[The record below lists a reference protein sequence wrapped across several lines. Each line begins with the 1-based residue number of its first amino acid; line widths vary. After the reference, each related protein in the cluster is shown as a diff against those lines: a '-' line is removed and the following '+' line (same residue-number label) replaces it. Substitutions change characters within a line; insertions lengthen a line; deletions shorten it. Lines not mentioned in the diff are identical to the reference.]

1 MMVRPVFYCNPMT
14 PNFLFQAVVYL
25 LAAVVAVPVAK
36 RLGLGSVLGYLIAG
50 VLIGPSV
57 LGLAGAVGDVQHFA
71 EFGVVMM
78 LFVVGLEL
86 RPSLLWRLRGPIL
99 GTGSAQVLLTAA
111 VMAGMA
117 LLCGLAWP
125 VAVTVG
131 LTLSLS
137 STAIVLQSLAERG
150 VLNTRGGQ
158 ASFSVLL
165 FQDIAVIPI
174 LALLPWLAR
183 ANGGQA
189 PGAIP
194 EHDLAINHLPG
205 WAQTLVMLGAVVGVV
220 MVAHYGL
227 RYLFR
232 YVAAAKLRE
241 LFTAIALLVV
251 AAVAWVMHLVGLSA
265 ALGAFIAGVVLAESE
280 YRHQLEADIEPF
292 KGLLLGLFFIAV
304 GAGLD
309 LRMIANAPGTIAAL
323 VAGLV
328 GMKFLLLL
336 ALGQVFRLGW
346 GSSFL
351 FACALAQGGEF
362 CFVLISIA
370 GQQGLFTVAVA
381 EPLKA
386 AVALSMALTPL
397 LLILNAKVIQPRF
410 AKLKPTR
417 EHDVPEAHDHPVIL
431 AGFGRFGHIIGRLL
445 EANGFG
451 VTVLDNDPDQVE
463 TLGRFGMKSFYGD
476 ASRLDLLVAAGA
488 PKARIFVCAVD
499 DEAKSLEIVDLV
511 KHEFPHLQIMARAA
525 NRNHAYEL
533 IKRGI
538 TTFRR
543 DTLGS
548 ALDLGA
554 DTLRA
559 LGYGAHRAVRAVQT
573 FRCYEEASVHELA
586 KFRTGDEAAYVSV
599 ARQHLQNLEALLR
612 QDMKRDAG
620 EVVDAWDVAA
630 RKRDAKTGSG
640 ESRLE
645 KHPPPRHAAGCP
657 PPSTT

>member
-1 MMVRPVFYCNPMT
+1 MT

-36 RLGLGSVLGYLIAG
+36 RLGLGSVMGYLIAG
-50 VLIGPSV
+50 VIIGPSV
-57 LGLAGAVGDVQHFA
+57 FGLAGAVQDVQRFA

-99 GTGSAQVLLTAA
+99 GTGSAQVLVTTAVITLIA
-111 VMAGMA
+111 M
-117 LLCGLAWP
+117 LCGLAWP

-131 LTLSLS
+131 LTLAMS
-137 STAIVLQSLAERG
+137 STAIGLQSLTERG
-150 VLNTRGGQ
+150 LLNTRGGQ
-158 ASFSVLL
+158 AAFSVLL
-165 FQDIAVIPI
+165 FQDVAVIPI
-174 LALLPWLAR
+174 LAILPWLAR
-183 ANGGQA
+183 ANGGRVQA
-189 PGAIP
+189 AAQDH
-194 EHDLAINHLPG
+194 ELAISHLPG
-205 WAQTLVMLGAVVGVV
+205 WAQTAITLGAVVGVV
-220 MVAHYGL
+220 MVAHYLL
-227 RYLFR
+227 RYCFR

-241 LFTAIALLVV
+241 LFTAIALLVI

-280 YRHQLEADIEPF
+280 YRHQLEADVEPF

-309 LRMIANAPGTIAAL
+309 LKMIAQSPGAIVAL

-328 GMKFLLLL
+328 GVKFLVLLVLGL
-336 ALGQVFRLGW
+336 AFRIGW

-351 FACALAQGGEF
+351 LACALAQGGEF
-362 CFVLISIA
+362 CFVLLNVA
-370 GQQGLFTVAVA
+370 GQQGLLTVAVA

-386 AVALSMALTPL
+386 AIAVSMALTSL

-410 AKLKPTR
+410 ANLKPKR
-417 EHDVPEAHDHPVIL
+417 EHDVPVAHDHPVIL

-445 EANGFG
+445 RANGFG

-476 ASRLDLLVAAGA
+476 ASRVDLLVAAGA
-488 PKARIFVCAVD
+488 PKAKVFVCAVD
-499 DEAKSLEIVDLV
+499 DETQGLQIVDLV
-511 KHEFPHLQIMARAA
+511 KQEFPHLQILARAA

-554 DTLRA
+554 DALRA
-559 LGYGAHRAVRAVQT
+559 LGYQDDRAVRAAQT
-573 FRCYEEASVHELA
+573 FRCYEEASVFELA

-612 QDMKRDAG
+612 QDMQRDEQESTEARELEDMAG
-620 EVVDAWDVAA
+620 HE
-630 RKRDAKTGSG
+630 
-640 ESRLE
+640 
-645 KHPPPRHAAGCP
+645 
-657 PPSTT
+657 